1 MRPCPI
7 CKSTNED
14 AVIFQEEN
22 IDPKLLSEFSFASRK
37 APEFM
42 CHLLLK
48 CKNCDLVYAS
58 TPPAKAELA
67 HSYHVAQY
75 DSSEEANDAAASY
88 IDAMRPLLN
97 KLENKARVLEIG
109 AGTGILLEYLR
120 REGFKEFVG
129 VEPSTAAIAA
139 APKER
144 QEWLEERIFEEKNYK
159 PCSFQLICC
168 FMTME
173 HVYDPEEVARAAYNL
188 LTPGGVFVTVTHDYR
203 STVNKLLGKRSPIID
218 IEHMQLFSR
227 KSISRLFQNIGFVD
241 IENNAFK
248 NKYSLRY
255 WLRLAPL
262 PESIKVVF
270 LSAIN
275 KLGLAESK
283 IAINVGNMITYGT
296 KN

>member
-7 CKSTNED
+7 CKSSNED

-22 IDPKLLSEFSFASRK
+22 IDSKLLSEFSFASRK
-37 APEFM
+37 VPEFM

-58 TPPAKAELA
+58 NPPAKAELA
-67 HSYHVAQY
+67 HSYHIAQY
-75 DSSEEANDAAASY
+75 DTSEEANDAAASY

-97 KLENKARVLEIG
+97 KLEKKERVLEIG

-120 REGFKEFVG
+120 QEGFKDFIG
-129 VEPSTAAIAA
+129 VEPSAAAIAA

-144 QEWLEERIFEEKNYK
+144 QAWLEERIFEEKNYQ

-173 HVYDPEEVARAAYNL
+173 HVFDPEEVARSAYNL

-218 IEHMQLFSR
+218 IEHMQLFSK
-227 KSISRLFQNIGFVD
+227 KSICKLFQNIGYKD

-262 PESIKVVF
+262 PESIKTLVSNG
-270 LSAIN
+270 LS
-275 KLGLAESK
+275 KLGMAESK